1 MDTAYT
7 LGCIALAIIL
17 LSSNQCRLYTKSCMG
32 IRLNNIINPCNH
44 DLYDSLLFKEYSN
57 ISMDKVFN
65 NLFTSDTIGAAFPN
79 LVTKMV
85 ASIILS
91 QCGVRMTE
99 IV

>member
-1 MDTAYT
+1 M
-7 LGCIALAIIL
+7 C
-17 LSSNQCRLYTKSCMG
+17 
-32 IRLNNIINPCNH
+32 
-44 DLYDSLLFKEYSN
+44 DSLLFKEYSN
-57 ISMDKVFN
+57 ISMDIKVFN
-65 NLFTSDTIGAAFPN
+65 SLLTIGAAFPN